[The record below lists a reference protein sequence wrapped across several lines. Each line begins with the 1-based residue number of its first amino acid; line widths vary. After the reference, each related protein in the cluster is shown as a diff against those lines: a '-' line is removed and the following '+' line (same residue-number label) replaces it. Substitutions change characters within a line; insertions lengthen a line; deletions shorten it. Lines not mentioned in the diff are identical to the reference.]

1 MDLKSLLNKE
11 QYEGAVTVD
20 GPVLILAG
28 AGSGKTRVLTYR
40 MAHMIEDLNIFPYK
54 ILAITFT
61 NKAAKEMQERVQAII
76 GDKAKDMWI
85 STFHSTCVRILRREI
100 EKLGYKKNFTI
111 YDGTDQKTLIKE
123 CIKILQINDK
133 EITEQEIMGKISKA
147 KDNMQSA
154 DSYYREHES
163 NFREKKI
170 AEVYKMYQKRLK
182 ENNALDFDDLICKT
196 VELFKKDPETLEF
209 YQRKFQYIMVDEY
222 QDTNGA
228 QYELV
233 TLLAAK
239 HRNLCVVGDDDQCL
253 VEGTLITTKD
263 GTKKIEDLKCG
274 DNILVAA
281 GNGETAILP
290 ITDIS
295 KKQYTNEVIKVRTVN
310 GKVIKSTPNHL
321 TFGKVAL
328 EEDKYYVYL
337 MYKNGLGY
345 RIGQTS
351 SIRSRENKNTSGLAV
366 RLNGE
371 QADKIWVIKVCD
383 SKEDATYYEQYYAIK
398 YGIPTVVFNARGRN
412 IVLSQEKINKMFEE
426 INTVDAAERL
436 MEEEYLYKEYPH
448 HLCNAVIRENSVR
461 KRVNISFFAGKKS
474 IQRGLCSHRIGLN
487 SSGEEEREKFVSAGF
502 NVRNGERNTYRVET
516 ERALYDEAEEFTRNL
531 AAVEDFEIL
540 RKAKLSTDKSFM
552 FMPMGSLRE
561 GMIIA
566 VNNNGVIEE
575 DRIVSIERELYSG
588 FVYDLNI
595 DNARNYIA
603 NDIVVHNCIYQW
615 RGADI
620 KNILG
625 FEKDYPE
632 AKVIKLEQN
641 YRSKGNI
648 LNAANVVI
656 VNNANRK
663 SKVLRTEQ
671 ELGSKIKI
679 YRAFS
684 DSDEGTFV
692 ANQIEKIKREQN
704 RQYKDFAILYRT
716 NAQSRIFEE
725 SLRRAAIAYKI
736 VGGTKF
742 YDRKEIKDMLSYLKV
757 LVNPSD
763 SIALRRIIN
772 VPKRGIGD
780 ATIQKVL
787 DFAESYELTLW
798 DALSE
803 VRTIPTLTARNCAG
817 IEKFMELMENLMM
830 ISETVPVSHLIET
843 ILEDTGYIRELEAS
857 KQIEDKSRIEN
868 LKELVSD
875 AVDFEKT
882 YEAEKRSGSAD
893 FDINKTQLEAYLEK
907 VSLVQDTDKLED
919 EEDENGTVVLMT
931 IHSAKGLEFPV
942 VFMVGMENGIF
953 PGQASFNCDAEMEE
967 SRRLCYVGI
976 TRAKETLFMTSAEVR
991 RVFGRTVA
999 YPQSDFI
1006 SEIKPELREYVSM
1019 TGETRDLT
1027 QGAAKT
1033 PSTNRFKPT
1042 YSNPHSLRS
1051 DYGTFENRNFGGS
1064 GLSRT
1069 NSSTNSNSSS
1079 SLMTAAEATMG
1090 RKVKHNKFGEGTI
1103 VSVADVNGD
1112 KKLTIAFDKQG
1123 IKNLM
1128 LSMAK
1133 LELL

>member
-11 QYEGAVTVD
+11 QYEGAVTVE

-28 AGSGKTRVLTYR
+28 AGSGKTRVLTHR

-61 NKAAKEMQERVQAII
+61 NKAAKEMQERVQALI
-76 GDKAKDMWI
+76 GDRANDMWI

-123 CIKILQINDK
+123 CIKILNINDK
-133 EITEQEIMGKISKA
+133 EITEQEIIGKISRA
-147 KDNMQSA
+147 KDNMKSA
-154 DSYYREHES
+154 DSYYRENEY

-170 AEVYKMYQKRLK
+170 AEVYRMYQKRLK

-196 VELFKKDPETLEF
+196 VELFKKNQETLEF

-233 TLLAAK
+233 KLLAAS
-239 HRNLCVVGDDDQCL
+239 HRNICVVGDDDQ
-253 VEGTLITTKD
+253 
-263 GTKKIEDLKCG
+263 
-274 DNILVAA
+274 
-281 GNGETAILP
+281 
-290 ITDIS
+290 
-295 KKQYTNEVIKVRTVN
+295 
-310 GKVIKSTPNHL
+310 
-321 TFGKVAL
+321 
-328 EEDKYYVYL
+328 
-337 MYKNGLGY
+337 
-345 RIGQTS
+345 
-351 SIRSRENKNTSGLAV
+351 
-366 RLNGE
+366 
-371 QADKIWVIKVCD
+371 
-383 SKEDATYYEQYYAIK
+383 
-398 YGIPTVVFNARGRN
+398 
-412 IVLSQEKINKMFEE
+412 
-426 INTVDAAERL
+426 
-436 MEEEYLYKEYPH
+436 
-448 HLCNAVIRENSVR
+448 
-461 KRVNISFFAGKKS
+461 
-474 IQRGLCSHRIGLN
+474 
-487 SSGEEEREKFVSAGF
+487 
-502 NVRNGERNTYRVET
+502 
-516 ERALYDEAEEFTRNL
+516 
-531 AAVEDFEIL
+531 
-540 RKAKLSTDKSFM
+540 
-552 FMPMGSLRE
+552 
-561 GMIIA
+561 
-566 VNNNGVIEE
+566 
-575 DRIVSIERELYSG
+575 
-588 FVYDLNI
+588 
-595 DNARNYIA
+595 
-603 NDIVVHNCIYQW
+603 CIYQW

-641 YRSKGNI
+641 YRSKANI

-656 VNNANRK
+656 VNNSNRK

-671 ELGSKIKI
+671 EPGGKIKV
-679 YRAFS
+679 YRAYS
-684 DSDEGTFV
+684 DGDEGTFV
-692 ANQIEKIKREQN
+692 ANQIEKIKKEQN
-704 RQYKDFAILYRT
+704 KQYKDFAILYRT

-757 LVNPSD
+757 IVNPSD

-787 DFAESYELTLW
+787 DFAESYELSLW

-843 ILEDTGYIRELEAS
+843 ILEDTGYIKELEAS

-875 AVDFEKT
+875 AVDFEKN
-882 YEAEKRSGSAD
+882 YEKEKQSGSGE

-953 PGQASFNCDAEMEE
+953 PGQASFNSDAEMEE

-1006 SEIKPELREYVSM
+1006 SEIKPELREYVTI
-1019 TGETRDLT
+1019 TGDRKDVTT
-1027 QGAAKT
+1027 ASGVGAVNGRFR
-1033 PSTNRFKPT
+1033 PS

-1051 DYGTFENRNFGGS
+1051 NYGTFENRNFSVG
-1064 GLSRT
+1064 
-1069 NSSTNSNSSS
+1069 NSSNSISNKASSTS
-1079 SLMTAAEATMG
+1079 TMTASEATIG
-1090 RKVKHNKFGEGTI
+1090 RKVKHDKFGEGTI
-1103 VSVADVNGD
+1103 VAVADVNGD
-1112 KKLTIAFDKQG
+1112 KKLTIAFNQQG
-1123 IKNLM
+1123 VKMLL

-1133 LELL
+1133 LELF

>member
-11 QYEGAVTVD
+11 QYEGAVTVE

-28 AGSGKTRVLTYR
+28 AGSGKTRVLTHR

-61 NKAAKEMQERVQAII
+61 NKAAKEMQERVHTLI
-76 GDKAKDMWI
+76 GDKANDMWI

-123 CIKILQINDK
+123 CIKILNINDK

-196 VELFKKDPETLEF
+196 VELFKKDSETLEF

-239 HRNLCVVGDDDQCL
+239 HRNICVVGDDDQ
-253 VEGTLITTKD
+253 
-263 GTKKIEDLKCG
+263 
-274 DNILVAA
+274 
-281 GNGETAILP
+281 
-290 ITDIS
+290 
-295 KKQYTNEVIKVRTVN
+295 
-310 GKVIKSTPNHL
+310 
-321 TFGKVAL
+321 
-328 EEDKYYVYL
+328 
-337 MYKNGLGY
+337 
-345 RIGQTS
+345 
-351 SIRSRENKNTSGLAV
+351 
-366 RLNGE
+366 
-371 QADKIWVIKVCD
+371 
-383 SKEDATYYEQYYAIK
+383 
-398 YGIPTVVFNARGRN
+398 
-412 IVLSQEKINKMFEE
+412 
-426 INTVDAAERL
+426 
-436 MEEEYLYKEYPH
+436 
-448 HLCNAVIRENSVR
+448 
-461 KRVNISFFAGKKS
+461 
-474 IQRGLCSHRIGLN
+474 
-487 SSGEEEREKFVSAGF
+487 
-502 NVRNGERNTYRVET
+502 
-516 ERALYDEAEEFTRNL
+516 
-531 AAVEDFEIL
+531 
-540 RKAKLSTDKSFM
+540 
-552 FMPMGSLRE
+552 
-561 GMIIA
+561 
-566 VNNNGVIEE
+566 
-575 DRIVSIERELYSG
+575 
-588 FVYDLNI
+588 
-595 DNARNYIA
+595 
-603 NDIVVHNCIYQW
+603 CIYQW

-625 FEKDYPE
+625 FEKDYPD

-641 YRSKGNI
+641 YRSKANI
-648 LNAANVVI
+648 LDAANVVI
-656 VNNANRK
+656 VNNTNRK

-671 ELGSKIKI
+671 ESGSKIKV
-679 YRAFS
+679 YRAYS
-684 DSDEGTFV
+684 DGDEGTFV
-692 ANQIEKIKREQN
+692 ANQIEKIKKEQN
-704 RQYKDFAILYRT
+704 KQYKDFAILYRT

-787 DFAESYELTLW
+787 DFAESYELPLW

-830 ISETVPVSHLIET
+830 LSETVPVSHLIET
-843 ILEDTGYIRELEAS
+843 ILEDTGYIKELEAS

-875 AVDFEKT
+875 AVDFEKN
-882 YEAEKRSGSAD
+882 YEKEKAAGSSE

-953 PGQASFNCDAEMEE
+953 PGQSSFNSDSEMEE

-1006 SEIKPELREYVSM
+1006 SEIKSDLREYVTM
-1019 TGETRDLT
+1019 TGESKDVTSSS
-1027 QGAAKT
+1027 GAGT
-1033 PSTNRFKPT
+1033 VNGRFKPS

-1051 DYGTFENRNFGGS
+1051 DYGTFENRNFGVGNKS
-1064 GLSRT
+1064 KLS
-1069 NSSTNSNSSS
+1069 SSNSGSS
-1079 SLMTAAEATMG
+1079 KITITANEATVG
-1090 RKVKHNKFGEGTI
+1090 RKVKHDKFGEGTI

-1112 KKLTIAFDKQG
+1112 KKLTIAFNQQG
-1123 IKNLM
+1123 VKMLM

>member
-310 GKVIKSTPNHL
+310 GKVIKSIPNHL

-328 EEDKYYVYL
+328 EE
-337 MYKNGLGY
+337 
-345 RIGQTS
+345 
-351 SIRSRENKNTSGLAV
+351 
-366 RLNGE
+366 
-371 QADKIWVIKVCD
+371 DKIWVIKVCD

-398 YGIPTVVFNARGRN
+398 YGIPTAVFNARGRN

-448 HLCNAVIRENSVR
+448 HLCNAVIRGNSVR

-487 SSGEEEREKFVSAGF
+487 SSGEEAREKFVSAGF

-516 ERALYDEAEEFTRNL
+516 ERALYDEAEEFTRRAL
-531 AAVEDFEIL
+531 C
-540 RKAKLSTDKSFM
+540 S
-552 FMPMGSLRE
+552 
-561 GMIIA
+561 
-566 VNNNGVIEE
+566 
-575 DRIVSIERELYSG
+575 
-588 FVYDLNI
+588 
-595 DNARNYIA
+595 
-603 NDIVVHNCIYQW
+603 CQW
-615 RGADI
+615 
-620 KNILG
+620 
-625 FEKDYPE
+625 
-632 AKVIKLEQN
+632 
-641 YRSKGNI
+641 
-648 LNAANVVI
+648 
-656 VNNANRK
+656 
-663 SKVLRTEQ
+663 
-671 ELGSKIKI
+671 
-679 YRAFS
+679 
-684 DSDEGTFV
+684 
-692 ANQIEKIKREQN
+692 
-704 RQYKDFAILYRT
+704 
-716 NAQSRIFEE
+716 
-725 SLRRAAIAYKI
+725 
-736 VGGTKF
+736 
-742 YDRKEIKDMLSYLKV
+742 
-757 LVNPSD
+757 
-763 SIALRRIIN
+763 
-772 VPKRGIGD
+772 
-780 ATIQKVL
+780 
-787 DFAESYELTLW
+787 
-798 DALSE
+798 E
-803 VRTIPTLTARNCAG
+803 V
-817 IEKFMELMENLMM
+817 
-830 ISETVPVSHLIET
+830 
-843 ILEDTGYIRELEAS
+843 
-857 KQIEDKSRIEN
+857 
-868 LKELVSD
+868 
-875 AVDFEKT
+875 
-882 YEAEKRSGSAD
+882 
-893 FDINKTQLEAYLEK
+893 
-907 VSLVQDTDKLED
+907 
-919 EEDENGTVVLMT
+919 
-931 IHSAKGLEFPV
+931 
-942 VFMVGMENGIF
+942 
-953 PGQASFNCDAEMEE
+953 
-967 SRRLCYVGI
+967 
-976 TRAKETLFMTSAEVR
+976 
-991 RVFGRTVA
+991 
-999 YPQSDFI
+999 
-1006 SEIKPELREYVSM
+1006 
-1019 TGETRDLT
+1019 
-1027 QGAAKT
+1027 
-1033 PSTNRFKPT
+1033 
-1042 YSNPHSLRS
+1042 
-1051 DYGTFENRNFGGS
+1051 
-1064 GLSRT
+1064 
-1069 NSSTNSNSSS
+1069 
-1079 SLMTAAEATMG
+1079 
-1090 RKVKHNKFGEGTI
+1090 
-1103 VSVADVNGD
+1103 
-1112 KKLTIAFDKQG
+1112 
-1123 IKNLM
+1123 
-1128 LSMAK
+1128 
-1133 LELL
+1133 